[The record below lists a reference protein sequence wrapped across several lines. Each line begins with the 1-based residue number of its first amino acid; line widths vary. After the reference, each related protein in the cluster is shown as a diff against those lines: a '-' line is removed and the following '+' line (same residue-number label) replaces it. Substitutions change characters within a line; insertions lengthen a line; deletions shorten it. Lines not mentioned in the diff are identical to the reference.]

1 MNSDEYKM
9 LSQEIN
15 ELHER
20 LDGHDKYLKEMTT
33 ALSFVSVLLVIGF
46 LNLYGVI

>member
-9 LSQEIN
+9 LNQEIN
-15 ELHER
+15 ELHKR
-20 LDGHDKYLKEMTT
+20 LDGHDTYLKEMTY
-33 ALSFVSVLLVIGF
+33 ALSFASALLVVGF